1 MIDVTCGIIHYG
13 DKFLI
18 SQRSRI
24 KQEYALFWELP
35 GGKRDEG
42 ETIEDCMKRE
52 LHEELSIDVKF
63 TGVVYEKKGFINKYD
78 LYYCD
83 CICLTDIKDIKHN
96 EEIEKF
102 AIVSKEELLNYNF
115 ILGDKEIL
123 RHYLS
128 KI

>member
-18 SQRSRI
+18 SQRS
-24 KQEYALFWELP
+24 KFKKEYALFWELP
-35 GGKRDEG
+35 GGKCDEG
-42 ETIEDCMKRE
+42 ETIENCIKRE
-52 LHEELSIDVKF
+52 LQEELSIDVKF
-63 TGVVYEKKGFINKYD
+63 TNVVYEKKGFINKYH

-83 CICLTDIKDIKHN
+83 CICLTDINNIKPN
-96 EEIEKF
+96 GEIENF

-115 ILGDKEIL
+115 IQGDKEIL